1 MPDYTYQTLHVE
13 LKGTADAHVLHV
25 ALNRPKRINAF
36 SMQMWKDI
44 KHCFTQVN
52 EDSRVRCVLLSGN
65 GPKGFTAGL
74 DLTDPD
80 LASMFGAAPDPNDP
94 DSPDFPRMAL
104 KAGQL
109 VLFAGLPRFRPEVP
123 CACGCCSP
131 RHCLRQVDIRIASPD
146 VRFSIREVLVGMA
159 ADVGTLQFFPLIC
172 GSDSVVRELCY
183 TGRDFGAEEAKD
195 LGFVSKIEQDALSAG
210 LKLCEDIASNSPVA
224 VVGIK
229 HVLEYGREAQTAMQ
243 LKHNAVWN
251 QAMIL
256 GSRDMMKCVVS
267 SLCFHLRK
275 RHVLRTIAHTMS
287 KKPGKPR
294 FSKL

>member
-80 LASMFGAAPDPNDP
+80 LASMFGAAPDPNDR

-109 VLFAGLPRFRPEVP
+109 VLFLQDCLASVRKCRVPVVAVAHGIAYGAGIDLL
-123 CACGCCSP
+123 S
-131 RHCLRQVDIRIASPD
+131 QVDIRIASPD

-256 GSRDMMKCVVS
+256 GSRDMMK
-267 SLCFHLRK
+267 
-275 RHVLRTIAHTMS
+275 TIAHTMS